1 MHMLGVAPELRRQG
15 IGSRLYE
22 TFFETAR
29 VHGRSLVHLITAPF
43 NTGSIAF
50 HEALGFELERVLKDF
65 AGPGEDRLA
74 LRQAPDVTEALES
87 RLEALARSRGARFF
101 GIADLA
107 PAREEVRRL
116 GGEEVASFPRAVST
130 GIALSHEIV
139 DRLPERRRREVAAA
153 YRGHIDEVKE
163 ALRQIEAELTATLRG
178 EGHSTLAIPVSE
190 RKDARYPDAIFSHKL
205 AAHLAGLGWI
215 GKSCLLV
222 TPEVGPR
229 VRWTT
234 VLTDA
239 PLEPAGELGF
249 RALRQLP
256 EVRRDLPGRSFQRS
270 RLSRRRGA

>member
-1 MHMLGVAPELRRQG
+1 
-15 IGSRLYE
+15 
-22 TFFETAR
+22 
-29 VHGRSLVHLITAPF
+29 
-43 NTGSIAF
+43 
-50 HEALGFELERVLKDF
+50 
-65 AGPGEDRLA
+65 
-74 LRQAPDVTEALES
+74 VTEALES

-239 PLEPAGELGF
+239 PLEPAGELASERCGSCRKCVEICPVEAFSGRAFHADEAREARFDALACDRYIAEAERKTGF
-249 RALRQLP
+249 KTCGLCVYVCPFGCRASERA
-256 EVRRDLPGRSFQRS
+256 RG
-270 RLSRRRGA
+270 LS